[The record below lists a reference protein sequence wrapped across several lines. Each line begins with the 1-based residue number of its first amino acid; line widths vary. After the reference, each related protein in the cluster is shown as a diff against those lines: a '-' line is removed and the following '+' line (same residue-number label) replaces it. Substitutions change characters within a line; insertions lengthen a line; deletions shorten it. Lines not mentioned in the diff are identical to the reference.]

1 MTRQIDP
8 ADGRAGAFSF
18 KRLLA
23 AASQTTT
30 LLGLAALIVG
40 NVSVTIYLDRQ
51 ERKEIETAHHNASNL
66 TTAFQQHIVRA
77 IRNVD
82 QALLVARAEYE
93 RDPNS
98 FSIEKLMA
106 RDYFPNDLAI
116 QVALIGPDG
125 WMRASNLQTG
135 SAVDLSDREHFRV
148 HLDNPKDELFIS
160 KPVLGRVSN
169 VWTIQFTRKLRD
181 KNGAFGGVLV
191 ASVDPR
197 LLSRLYDSVDIGKSG
212 AITLWGTD
220 GIVRAR
226 SGMGGDVLGR
236 QLSNQSVSRVT
247 DGALSGNY
255 ESVSVVDGVPRIVS
269 FRKINEY
276 PLIVSVALGR
286 EEVLADFTQS
296 KFVLARLMVLMD
308 GALLIIMGLGMAEK
322 YRLNTLRER
331 LDDKAQMLAST
342 LANMQEGI
350 LMADAQGRVLTIN
363 DQALELLGLDRV
375 EFSVPMLYADL
386 PLLKFEEKLGG
397 ALQSRLEI
405 EFQPERILE
414 VRTSPL
420 SDGGFVKTLSE
431 ITDRRRNQ
439 DMLLE
444 ARDRAET
451 ASRARTAFL
460 ATMSHEIRTP
470 VAGIVSMADLMGAT
484 PLDHMQRRYVEIT
497 RESAEHLL
505 TLLSDVL
512 DVTKLDADQVSLE
525 TIRFDLFREL
535 RCALDILG
543 TKAIEKNLVLGCA
556 IAPDVPREITGDPSR
571 LRQVLLNLIG
581 NAIKFTERG
590 HVLLSVKRLQD
601 GDEERLLISIE
612 DTGIGIAHENLRG
625 LFRDFSQIDSSISR
639 RFGGTGLGLAISR
652 KLIIRMG
659 GSIGVRSELGQGST
673 FFFEVPLKDFTEP
686 APLVRLPAAI
696 AIVSPDSFE
705 RSLIAHQVSLA
716 YSDVAAFLSYDEAQ
730 AWLNDAKAPRRILL
744 SELSLLP
751 SDGETFADVGFDVY
765 LLCTRQDF
773 LAYEHASELS
783 CAGLVQKPIFLDDLR
798 ETLSRPINPDTPL
811 AAVES
816 LSPLAREL
824 SGLRVLLAEDNAT
837 NQFALRRMLENMGAQ
852 VTTAKDGCEALENA
866 RKQVFD
872 VILMDVMMPEL
883 DGLAAAR
890 AIRAMGG
897 SHQTAPIIALTASA
911 FSEDREA
918 AFAAGMNA
926 FATKPIT
933 ARGLLNSIDDCL
945 NHIPTEPS
953 QEVPA
958 SSSVHDMPALDRKFL
973 DQMSEDLGPQ
983 YLTQAL
989 HVFLKDLKQRAE
1001 LLHREGEDAERLR
1014 KAAHA
1019 IKGSAASFGFKRL
1032 ARMAEDLEVAARLG
1046 EVSRFAELKDT
1057 LLQEAALAP
1066 EHMSLI

>member
-1 MTRQIDP
+1 
-8 ADGRAGAFSF
+8 
-18 KRLLA
+18 
-23 AASQTTT
+23 
-30 LLGLAALIVG
+30 
-40 NVSVTIYLDRQ
+40 
-51 ERKEIETAHHNASNL
+51 
-66 TTAFQQHIVRA
+66 
-77 IRNVD
+77 
-82 QALLVARAEYE
+82 
-93 RDPNS
+93 
-98 FSIEKLMA
+98 
-106 RDYFPNDLAI
+106 
-116 QVALIGPDG
+116 
-125 WMRASNLQTG
+125 
-135 SAVDLSDREHFRV
+135 
-148 HLDNPKDELFIS
+148 
-160 KPVLGRVSN
+160 
-169 VWTIQFTRKLRD
+169 
-181 KNGAFGGVLV
+181 
-191 ASVDPR
+191 
-197 LLSRLYDSVDIGKSG
+197 
-212 AITLWGTD
+212 
-220 GIVRAR
+220 
-226 SGMGGDVLGR
+226 
-236 QLSNQSVSRVT
+236 
-247 DGALSGNY
+247 
-255 ESVSVVDGVPRIVS
+255 
-269 FRKINEY
+269 
-276 PLIVSVALGR
+276 
-286 EEVLADFTQS
+286 
-296 KFVLARLMVLMD
+296 
-308 GALLIIMGLGMAEK
+308 
-322 YRLNTLRER
+322 
-331 LDDKAQMLAST
+331 
-342 LANMQEGI
+342 
-350 LMADAQGRVLTIN
+350 
-363 DQALELLGLDRV
+363 
-375 EFSVPMLYADL
+375 
-386 PLLKFEEKLGG
+386 
-397 ALQSRLEI
+397 
-405 EFQPERILE
+405 
-414 VRTSPL
+414 
-420 SDGGFVKTLSE
+420 
-431 ITDRRRNQ
+431 
-439 DMLLE
+439 MLLE

-525 TIRFDLFREL
+525 SIRFDLFREL

-590 HVLLSVKRLQD
+590 HVLLSVRRLRD
-601 GDEERLLISIE
+601 GGDERLLISIE
-612 DTGIGIAHENLRG
+612 DTGIGIAHENLRS

-686 APLVRLPAAI
+686 SALVRIPAAI

-716 YSDVAAFLSYDEAQ
+716 YSDVAAFTSYDEAQ
-730 AWLNDAKAPRRILL
+730 AWLKAAPDSRRILL
-744 SELSLLP
+744 TELSLVP
-751 SDGETFADVGFDVY
+751 SQVVTFADAEFDVY
-765 LLCTRQDF
+765 LLCARQDF

-798 ETLSRPINPDTPL
+798 ETLSRPINTVTPL

-816 LSPLAREL
+816 LSPLAQKL
-824 SGLRVLLAEDNAT
+824 NGLRVLLAEDNAT

-866 RKQVFD
+866 RQQVFD

-897 SHQTAPIIALTASA
+897 SHQTTPIIALTASA

-953 QEVPA
+953 QELPA

-983 YLTQAL
+983 YLAQAL
-989 HVFLKDLKQRAE
+989 QVFLKDLKQRAE
-1001 LLHREGEDAERLR
+1001 ALRQEGEDAERLR

-1046 EVSRFAELKDT
+1046 EVARFRELKDT

-1066 EHMSLI
+1066 EHMSLV